1 MAGMHAIIVTV
12 DYNRH
17 ADTYACLDSLLSS
30 SGSTPPII
38 VIDNGSTEPL
48 DLTAYPTVELI
59 RLERNLG
66 FAGGFNVGL
75 RRALEQGA
83 EAVLVLNNDTFADP
97 EMLAALAAELK
108 DGVGLAGPRI
118 FYAADP
124 QRIWSDGFDAHPLT
138 LELTH
143 GRRGQLEGAVS
154 DCATRPVDYVL
165 GCAMLIRRDVL
176 ETIGLF
182 DERFFAYYEDL
193 DYCRRAQAAGFRLV
207 TVPAARLWH
216 NVASTTGL
224 GHPQRQYLLAYG
236 SVLFFARHAGWR
248 WPIVGLYRLGSTLT
262 TVITFVLRRR
272 PDLLR
277 AHLRGLKDG
286 WQSVL
291 FNR

>member
-1 MAGMHAIIVTV
+1 MITIVTV

-17 ADTYACLDSLLSS
+17 ADTCACLDSLLSS
-30 SGSTPPII
+30 SGSTPSII

-48 DLTAYPTVELI
+48 DLAAYPAVELI
-59 RLERNLG
+59 RLDRNLG

-83 EAVLVLNNDTFADP
+83 EAALVLNNDTLAAPD
-97 EMLAALAAELK
+97 MLSALAAELR
-108 DGVGLAGPRI
+108 DDVGITGPRI

-124 QRIWSDGFDAHPLT
+124 QRIWSDGFDAQPLT
-138 LELTH
+138 LELVH
-143 GRRGQLEGAVS
+143 GRRGKLES
-154 DCATRPVDYVL
+154 DVDDRAPRTVDYVL

-176 ETIGLF
+176 ETVGLF

-216 NVASTTGL
+216 KVAGTTGL
-224 GHPQRQYLLAYG
+224 DHPHRQYLLAFG
-236 SVLFFARHAGWR
+236 SVRFFTKHAGWR
-248 WPIVGLYRLGSTLT
+248 WPIIGLYRSGSAFKTL
-262 TVITFVLRRR
+262 VKFALRRR
-272 PDLLR
+272 RDLIG

-286 WQSVL
+286 WQSVF